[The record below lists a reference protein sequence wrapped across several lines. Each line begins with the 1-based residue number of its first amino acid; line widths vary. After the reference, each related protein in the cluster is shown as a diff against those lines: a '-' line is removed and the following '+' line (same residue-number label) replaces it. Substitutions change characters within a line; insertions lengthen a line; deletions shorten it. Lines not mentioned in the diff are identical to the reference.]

1 MVVRVWFLRYKMSTT
16 IINHKVTKQEHGYT
30 VEQICKKKYEISAR
44 LLSQLKRTDGLHLNG
59 EHIRTVDT
67 VSSGDIL
74 TINLTENDTS
84 QNIEPVKMDIDI
96 VYEDDF
102 LTVVNKPRNM
112 CMHPSYENYRNTLAN
127 GIVYYWQSKDE
138 YHKFH
143 AVNRIDRDTSG
154 LCIIAKNKFAHGIL
168 SAQTKSKVLS
178 KTYYAI
184 ACGNV
189 IADTGTIT
197 APIAREEHG
206 IIKRK
211 ICESGKSAITHYKVL
226 SRGNNLTF
234 VKIRTETGR
243 THQIRVHFSSIGHP
257 LLGDWLYGTEN
268 DSYPDLQG
276 YMLHCGEI
284 IFKHP
289 LTKETMSFKADCP
302 EDMKCIIDSLN

>member
-1 MVVRVWFLRYKMSTT
+1 MKST
-16 IINHKVTKQEHGYT
+16 IINHKVTTQEHSCT

-44 LLSQLKRTDGLHLNG
+44 LLSELKRTDGLHLNG
-59 EHIRTVDT
+59 KHIRTIDT

-84 QNIEPVKMDIDI
+84 QNIEPVKMDINI

-112 CMHPSYENYRNTLAN
+112 CMHPSYENYLNTLAN
-127 GIVYYWQSKDE
+127 GIVYYWQSKGE

-154 LCIIAKNKFAHGIL
+154 LCIIAKNKYAHGIL
-168 SAQTKSKVLS
+168 SAQTKNKILS

-184 ACGNV
+184 VCGTV
-189 IADTGTIT
+189 KDETGTIN

-211 ICESGKSAITHYKVL
+211 ICESGKSAVTHYNVL
-226 SRGNNLTF
+226 SRENDLTF
-234 VKIRTETGR
+234 VKIHTETGR
-243 THQIRVHFSSIGHP
+243 THQIRVHFSTIGHP
-257 LLGDWLYGTEN
+257 LLGDWLYGTES
-268 DSYPDLQG
+268 DAYPDLKG

-284 IFKHP
+284 TFKHP
-289 LTKETMSFKADCP
+289 LTKERMSFKADYP
-302 EDMKCIIDSLN
+302 DDMKSIICN